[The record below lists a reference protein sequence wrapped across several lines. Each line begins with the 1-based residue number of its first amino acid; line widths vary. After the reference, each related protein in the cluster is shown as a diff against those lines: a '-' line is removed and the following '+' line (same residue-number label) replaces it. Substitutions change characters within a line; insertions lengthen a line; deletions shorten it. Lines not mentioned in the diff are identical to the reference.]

1 MTWLLIVIYL
11 NLSVVPPHIE
21 HGEIV
26 GSFQSEQA
34 CNKKQKEFVEQSKEN
49 KYAIFDAT
57 NTVVKRR
64 HEIYELSLIHI

>member
-1 MTWLLIVIYL
+1 MTWLLIVIFL

-34 CNKKQKEFVEQSKEN
+34 CIKKQKEFIDQSREQNIEVPEN
-49 KYAIFDAT
+49 LNVGCIPF
-57 NTVVKRR
+57 KRS
-64 HEIYELSLIHI
+64 IM

>member
-1 MTWLLIVIYL
+1 MTWLLIVIFL

-34 CNKKQKEFVEQSKEN
+34 CNKKQKEFIDQSREQNIEVPEN
-49 KYAIFDAT
+49 LNVGCIPF
-57 NTVVKRR
+57 KRS
-64 HEIYELSLIHI
+64 IM

>member
-11 NLSVVPPHIE
+11 NLSVVPPQIK

-34 CNKKQKEFVEQSKEN
+34 CNKKQKEFVEQSKAEN
-49 KYAIFDAT
+49 LSFPDNFNLGCIPF
-57 NTVVKRR
+57 KRS
-64 HEIYELSLIHI
+64 IM